1 MDNITVDLGAD
12 GGGVEPGDRVTL
24 IGADGAER
32 ISSEELAR
40 LAGTIN
46 YEIVTAISARVE
58 RRYVGS
64 EVEGR

>member
-1 MDNITVDLGAD
+1 
-12 GGGVEPGDRVTL
+12 VTL

-32 ISSEELAR
+32 ILSEELAR

-64 EVEGR
+64 GGESR